1 MVRDLVD
8 EECGGRFHVA
18 VTATLSMLAKAL
30 VVVLRRGGKR
40 RGERCVC
47 LGNKFADVSKMVGSE
62 SFRACSVMRGHL
74 TTVEHLVTVNAGM
87 MMQKKFYGPPLLA
100 AML

>member
-1 MVRDLVD
+1 M
-8 EECGGRFHVA
+8 C
-18 VTATLSMLAKAL
+18 
-30 VVVLRRGGKR
+30 VLGTNLRMCR
-40 RGERCVC
+40 
-47 LGNKFADVSKMVGSE
+47 KMVGSE

-100 AML
+100 VAFREGLDSDKCRRFID